1 MSNMLMRRLGA
12 LPDPALHLCAAARP
26 STVHR
31 GQSLLRAGEHWQH
44 LWWVESGVL
53 RLYYIDRD
61 GAESNKNFFLDDA
74 LFWPITSTLR
84 DQPVGFYVDALED
97 STVWAVPIAPMMEA
111 LANHVTWADMQRRT
125 LGALLDDKM
134 LREQAFLQTSA
145 RQRYEALLQ
154 EHPEWSGRI
163 ALKHLASYLGMTDV
177 SLSRLR
183 SDMGLTKG

>member
-12 LPDPALHLCAAARP
+12 LPDPALELCAAARP

-44 LWWVESGVL
+44 LWWVESGAL

-97 STVWAVPIAPMMEA
+97 STVWAVPIAFVRLGFVFTLYPGVVAELYLFLLMLLSDNKSKDCEYA
-111 LANHVTWADMQRRT
+111 VTNP
-125 LGALLDDKM
+125 K
-134 LREQAFLQTSA
+134 
-145 RQRYEALLQ
+145 
-154 EHPEWSGRI
+154 
-163 ALKHLASYLGMTDV
+163 
-177 SLSRLR
+177 
-183 SDMGLTKG
+183 